1 MYGKQHHNTIE
12 LNAMNNKQ
20 FTNGTRL
27 MLDKNADVL
36 QECSQTGYGDADQHI
51 AAIFF
56 IADIYTDFATSAAG
70 N

>member
-1 MYGKQHHNTIE
+1 
-12 LNAMNNKQ
+12 
-20 FTNGTRL
+20 

-36 QECSQTGYGDADQHI
+36 QECSQTGYWDADQYI

-56 IADIYTDFATSAAG
+56 IADFATSAAG